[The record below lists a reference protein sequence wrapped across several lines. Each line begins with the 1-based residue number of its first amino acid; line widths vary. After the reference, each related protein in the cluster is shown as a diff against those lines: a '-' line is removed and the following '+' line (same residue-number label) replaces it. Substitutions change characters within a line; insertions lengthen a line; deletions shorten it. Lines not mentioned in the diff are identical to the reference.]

1 MRWSVSCFSFL
12 PLSPHSDFGV
22 MPHLL
27 HQEAGMP
34 NEEMKHVLD
43 GYKVLDFTQDSALL
57 QDSAL
62 NSRSKNGF

>member
-1 MRWSVSCFSFL
+1 
-12 PLSPHSDFGV
+12 

-27 HQEAGMP
+27 RQEAGMP

-62 NSRSKNGF
+62 DSRSKNGF